1 MRVRYDQKENEVE
14 ELKSITEL
22 RQRLEARR
30 DIRELNRCLEKEE
43 WREEVN
49 LRDKLSKHRELAEMD
64 KKWEDMQAK
73 MEAMEKR
80 VATEDAYV
88 NLELLGSSPF
98 TQEVDDTMPPKGFK
112 LFTMESYD
120 ETTNLINHLDM
131 FRTSM
136 SIQREKD
143 AIMCKAFSTTL
154 KKVAKSWLSSLKPR
168 SINIFKEL
176 GDISLNA
183 LLLFLYIW
191 SFVIFYELI
200 GLIMLHFMI

>member
-1 MRVRYDQKENEVE
+1 M
-14 ELKSITEL
+14 

-80 VATEDAYV
+80 VATKDAYV

-112 LFTMESYD
+112 LITMESYD

-176 GDISLNA
+176 GDISLNT
-183 LLLFLYIW
+183 LLLFLYI
-191 SFVIFYELI
+191 
-200 GLIMLHFMI
+200 